1 MAKKDGSNP
10 FAAAASK
17 RQAEQ
22 DALKQG
28 LAQDAAAGAAQED
41 SPCFRASCSACR
53 LLAAAAK
60 GLLPS
65 FLAISILLSRSG
77 PCAHREGRRTTD

>member
-28 LAQDAAAGAAQED
+28 LAQDTAAGTAQVDDGADEA
-41 SPCFRASCSACR
+41 RTKLTLALSAGDKFK
-53 LLAAAAK
+53 LKMAAAK
-60 GLLPS
+60 RGITVAKLVHEWIETL
-65 FLAISILLSRSG
+65 
-77 PCAHREGRRTTD
+77 D

>member
-28 LAQDAAAGAAQED
+28 LAQDAAAGTVQED
-41 SPCFRASCSACR
+41 VGADEARVKLTLALSAGDKFK
-53 LLAAAAK
+53 LKTAAAK
-60 GLLPS
+60 RGITVAKLVHEWIATL
-65 FLAISILLSRSG
+65 
-77 PCAHREGRRTTD
+77 D

>member
-1 MAKKDGSNP
+1 MAKKDGNP

-28 LAQDAAAGAAQED
+28 LAQDTAAGTAQADGGADEA
-41 SPCFRASCSACR
+41 RVKLTLALSAGDKFK
-53 LLAAAAK
+53 LKTAAAK
-60 GLLPS
+60 RGITVAKLVHEWIETL
-65 FLAISILLSRSG
+65 
-77 PCAHREGRRTTD
+77 D

>member
-1 MAKKDGSNP
+1 MAKKDSNP

-28 LAQDAAAGAAQED
+28 LAQDAAAGTEPADGGADEA
-41 SPCFRASCSACR
+41 RAKLTLALSAGDKFK
-53 LLAAAAK
+53 LKTAAAK
-60 GLLPS
+60 RGITVARLVHEWIETL
-65 FLAISILLSRSG
+65 
-77 PCAHREGRRTTD
+77 D

>member
-1 MAKKDGSNP
+1 MAKKDSNP

-28 LAQDAAAGAAQED
+28 LAQDTAAGTAQDDGDEA
-41 SPCFRASCSACR
+41 RVKLTLALSAGDKFK
-53 LLAAAAK
+53 LKTAAAK
-60 GLLPS
+60 RGITVAKLVHEWIETL
-65 FLAISILLSRSG
+65 
-77 PCAHREGRRTTD
+77 E

>member
-28 LAQDAAAGAAQED
+28 LVQDAAGAAQED
-41 SPCFRASCSACR
+41 SSADEAR
-53 LLAAAAK
+53 VKLTLALSAGDKFKLKMAAAK
-60 GLLPS
+60 RGVTVAKLVHEWIATL
-65 FLAISILLSRSG
+65 
-77 PCAHREGRRTTD
+77 D

>member
-1 MAKKDGSNP
+1 MAKKDSNP

-28 LAQDAAAGAAQED
+28 LAQDAAGTAQED
-41 SPCFRASCSACR
+41 GGADEARVKLTLALSAGDKFK
-53 LLAAAAK
+53 LKTAAAK
-60 GLLPS
+60 RGITVAKLVHEWIATL
-65 FLAISILLSRSG
+65 
-77 PCAHREGRRTTD
+77 D

>member
-1 MAKKDGSNP
+1 MAKQDSNP

-28 LAQDAAAGAAQED
+28 LAQDAAAGTAQED
-41 SPCFRASCSACR
+41 GGADESRVKLTLALSAGDKFK
-53 LLAAAAK
+53 LKTAAARRGVTVAK
-60 GLLPS
+60 LVHEWIETL
-65 FLAISILLSRSG
+65 
-77 PCAHREGRRTTD
+77 E

>member
-1 MAKKDGSNP
+1 MAKKDSSNS

-28 LAQDAAAGAAQED
+28 LAQDTATGAAQED
-41 SPCFRASCSACR
+41 GGADEPRVK
-53 LLAAAAK
+53 LTLALSNSDKIKLKTVAAK
-60 GLLPS
+60 RGITVAKLVHEW
-65 FLAISILLSRSG
+65 ISTL
-77 PCAHREGRRTTD
+77 D

>member
-1 MAKKDGSNP
+1 MAKKDSNP

-28 LAQDAAAGAAQED
+28 LAQDTTTGTARVDGGADEARTKLTLALSAGDKAK
-41 SPCFRASCSACR
+41 
-53 LLAAAAK
+53 LKIAAAK
-60 GLLPS
+60 RGITVAKLVHEWIETL
-65 FLAISILLSRSG
+65 
-77 PCAHREGRRTTD
+77 D

>member
-1 MAKKDGSNP
+1 MARKDNGNP
-10 FAAAASK
+10 FAKAASK

-41 SPCFRASCSACR
+41 GGADEARVKLTLALSAGDKFR
-53 LLAAAAK
+53 LKTAAARRGVTVAK
-60 GLLPS
+60 LVHEWIEML
-65 FLAISILLSRSG
+65 
-77 PCAHREGRRTTD
+77 D

>member
-1 MAKKDGSNP
+1 MTKKDNNP

-28 LAQDAAAGAAQED
+28 LAQDAAAGTVQED
-41 SPCFRASCSACR
+41 GGADEARVKLTLALSAGDKFR
-53 LLAAAAK
+53 LKTAAAK
-60 GLLPS
+60 RGITVAKLVHEWIETL
-65 FLAISILLSRSG
+65 
-77 PCAHREGRRTTD
+77 D

>member
-1 MAKKDGSNP
+1 MAKKDSNP

-28 LAQDAAAGAAQED
+28 LAQDAAAGTAQED
-41 SPCFRASCSACR
+41 GGADEARTK
-53 LLAAAAK
+53 LTLALSVEDKIKLKTIAAQRGVTVAK
-60 GLLPS
+60 LVHEWIMTL
-65 FLAISILLSRSG
+65 
-77 PCAHREGRRTTD
+77 D

>member
-1 MAKKDGSNP
+1 MAKKDGNP

-28 LAQDAAAGAAQED
+28 LAQDAAAGTAQADGGTDEA
-41 SPCFRASCSACR
+41 RVKLTLALSAGDKFK
-53 LLAAAAK
+53 LKMAAAK
-60 GLLPS
+60 RGITVAKLVHEWIETL
-65 FLAISILLSRSG
+65 G
-77 PCAHREGRRTTD
+77 

>member
-10 FAAAASK
+10 FAAAAGK

-28 LAQDAAAGAAQED
+28 LVQDAAAGTAQED
-41 SPCFRASCSACR
+41 GGADEARVKLTLALSAGDKFK
-53 LLAAAAK
+53 LKMAAAK
-60 GLLPS
+60 RGMTVAKLVHEWIQTL
-65 FLAISILLSRSG
+65 
-77 PCAHREGRRTTD
+77 D